1 MSSCLFVSEMSCGS
15 LEHLEGPDTL
25 KICLHGKQM
34 ILAQLG
40 VCAGA
45 AMMVKA
51 SYSSNVCVYKRVV
64 FCVRKRA
71 VFGVYKRVLYQ
82 T

>member
-1 MSSCLFVSEMSCGS
+1 
-15 LEHLEGPDTL
+15 
-25 KICLHGKQM
+25 M

-64 FCVRKRA
+64 FCVCKRA